1 MYLNEGLILRSGV
14 DEVMRGCEGLN
25 IIRNERAKLYA
36 RKYECVTEIV
46 VSACE
51 SGN

>member
-1 MYLNEGLILRSGV
+1 MYLNEGLILRNGV
-14 DEVMRGCEGLN
+14 EEVVRGCEGLN
-25 IIRNERAKLYA
+25 IITNERAKLYV
-36 RKYECVTEIV
+36 RKYECVTDIV